1 VRRIVVER
9 AGDGSA
15 LWAVE
20 VADSWFSRLRGLI
33 GRHSPARGTGLYFPG
48 TNSIHMLFMR
58 YPIDCVFVGS
68 PSADGGAAAGG
79 NRLDEVREVLAVREN
94 LRPWTGVVWW
104 VRGARGAIEL
114 AAGGAT
120 QAGVGVGD
128 RLRFS
133 SAEI

>member
-1 VRRIVVER
+1 MRRVVVER

-20 VADSWFSRLRGLI
+20 VADSWWSRLRGLI
-33 GRHSPARGTGLYFPG
+33 GRRAPAQGTGLYFPG

-68 PSADGGAAAGG
+68 PSAERSATG
-79 NRLDEVREVLAVREN
+79 EVREVLAVREN

-133 SAEI
+133 SAEA